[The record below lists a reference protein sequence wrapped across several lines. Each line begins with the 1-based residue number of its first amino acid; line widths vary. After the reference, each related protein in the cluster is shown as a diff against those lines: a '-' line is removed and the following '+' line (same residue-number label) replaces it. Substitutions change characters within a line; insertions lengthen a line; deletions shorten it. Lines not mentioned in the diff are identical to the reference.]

1 MDRRDLLK
9 SAVAMG
15 GAALVGRSAALAQ
28 EAKPKGKLKLKYA
41 IRADWFMNQ
50 PTMEEWMQRIHDEGF
65 RAVENNL
72 VRQLKPDE
80 LHRYARKLEQL
91 GMAHGIFVV
100 NRSVNA
106 GAGLVNPEEH
116 AAFIEEVKA
125 TIEAAKVLGNKHV
138 TITTGNELPGMIRG
152 RMTANVIEGLKRGGE
167 LLAKAGLIG
176 VVEPLNI
183 KVNHPGYFCV
193 YSDEAYA
200 IMKAVD
206 NPHVKILFDIYHQ
219 QISEGN
225 LIDNIRQFWD
235 EIGYF
240 QFADVPGRHEPWTGE
255 INYRSVFKAIYDKQ
269 RETGQDHFVGAEL
282 TPVKGNT
289 PEGMQAL
296 FEAIRRADDF
306 ET

>member
-9 SAVAMG
+9 SAVMMG
-15 GAALVGRSAALAQ
+15 GAVLAG
-28 EAKPKGKLKLKYA
+28 GKAIMAENTPPQTRFKLKYA
-41 IRADWFMNQ
+41 IQSDWFMKL
-50 PTMEEWMQRIHDEGF
+50 PAMEDWMQRIHDAGF

-72 VRQLKPDE
+72 VRTLQPDE
-80 LHRYARKLEQL
+80 LRRYAHKLEQL
-91 GMAHGIFVV
+91 GLAHGIFLV
-100 NRSVNA
+100 NRGVDA
-106 GAGLVNPEEH
+106 GAGVVNSKEH
-116 AAFIEEVKA
+116 VAFIEEVHA
-125 TIEAAKVLGNKHV
+125 TIETAKVLGNKHV
-138 TITTGNELPGMIRG
+138 TITTGNELPGMTRG
-152 RMTANVIEGLKRGGE
+152 QMTANVIEGLKRGGE

-176 VVEPLNI
+176 VVEPLNV

-206 NPHVKILFDIYHQ
+206 NPHIKILFDIYHQ

-225 LIDNIRQFWD
+225 LIDNIRRCWD

-255 INYRSVFKAIYDKQ
+255 INYRNVFKAIHDKQ

-282 TPVKGNT
+282 TPQKGNT

-306 ET
+306 EI